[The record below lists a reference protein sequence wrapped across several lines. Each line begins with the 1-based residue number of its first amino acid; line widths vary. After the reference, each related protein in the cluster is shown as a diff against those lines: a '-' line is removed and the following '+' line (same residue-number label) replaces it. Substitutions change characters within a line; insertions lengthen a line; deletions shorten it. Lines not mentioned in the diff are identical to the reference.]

1 VVVVVVH
8 PTEPIPPIPPD
19 PVESVESV
27 ESVSAKAL
35 GAQRGR
41 EDRLADTPV
50 YYSDTSIYDDDEV
63 VAIIVV

>member
-1 VVVVVVH
+1 MVVVVVVVH
-8 PTEPIPPIPPD
+8 PTEPIPPD
-19 PVESVESV
+19 PV

>member
-1 VVVVVVH
+1 MVVVVVH

-19 PVESVESV
+19 PVESV